1 MDDRGESGGPLGHR
15 SGGSGIGGGLR
26 RIRTAVAM
34 LGLALLPSLGCSD
47 APALADCAPKNGLT
61 PICRFQAPEDL
72 AVVGH
77 WLIVSQM
84 PTAKAPG
91 SLIAFH
97 PESRATRLLYPPL
110 RDARG
115 ESDGGSVAEADAP
128 DGGCAAGAPPPVEDF
143 APHGIDV
150 QGTRLLVVN
159 HGRREAIEEFVLSGD
174 RGGPAL
180 AWQSC
185 TALPADAS
193 ANDVVALADGGF
205 AATKMIE
212 RPQWLGLAKLLLGL
226 NTGALL
232 RHSPTTGAW
241 ETVPNSEG
249 MAPNG
254 VEVETD
260 GTFYIAEWT
269 GHRIVRLA
277 ADGSRR
283 ESVELDFSPDNLAW
297 AQDGRLLV
305 AGQRASALDV
315 PGCAALEEGTCV
327 RCLRWSSPSIGRA
340 SGSFR
345 SSTRIRP
352 RPSAPRRSP
361 SSSTVRSG
369 SGRSSGIGS

>member
-1 MDDRGESGGPLGHR
+1 
-15 SGGSGIGGGLR
+15 
-26 RIRTAVAM
+26 M
-34 LGLALLPSLGCSD
+34 LGLALLPGLGCGD

-61 PICRFQAPEDL
+61 PICRFQSPEDL

-97 PESRATRLLYPPL
+97 PESRATRLLYPPP

-115 ESDGGSVAEADAP
+115 ELPGLAGESDAAALAEADAP
-128 DGGCAAGAPPPVEDF
+128 DGGCAAGAPPPLEDF

-180 AWQSC
+180 AWTAC

-212 RPQWLGLAKLLLGL
+212 RPQWIGLLKLLLGL

-232 RHSPTTGAW
+232 RHSPTTGVW

-260 GTFYIAEWT
+260 GTYYIAEWT

-277 ADGSRR
+277 PDGSRR
-283 ESVELDFSPDNLAW
+283 ETVELDFSPDNLAW

-315 PGCAALEEGTCV
+315 PGCAALEEGTCALPSVVVAVDRTGLRVFPLVDEDPPEALGAASIAVELDGALWIGAFVGDRIV
-327 RCLRWSSPSIGRA
+327 RRDGVL
-340 SGSFR
+340 
-345 SSTRIRP
+345 
-352 RPSAPRRSP
+352 
-361 SSSTVRSG
+361 
-369 SGRSSGIGS
+369 